1 MKVHLI
7 DGTYELF
14 RHHYALPPEVN
25 QDGQQV
31 SAVAGVVGSILGM
44 LERGATHVAVATDHV
59 IQSFRNDL
67 WPGYKDA
74 VRVVGGRAAWPRSGG
89 VGDGGTRSG

>member
-14 RHHYALPPEVN
+14 RHHYALPQEVN

-44 LERGATHVAVATDHV
+44 PERGATPVAVAPD
-59 IQSFRNDL
+59 
-67 WPGYKDA
+67 PK
-74 VRVVGGRAAWPRSGG
+74 RASSAGATQLTVMP
-89 VGDGGTRSG
+89 